1 MDSSGQKTVRKA
13 AAPHRIVEQAPAK
26 INLALH
32 VTGQRQNG
40 YHTLDSLV
48 AFADFGDIVTVEK
61 ADADRFSMSGPFSS
75 TLGHSDDNLVLK
87 ARALLQDKVQKADV
101 DEHYAVALEKNLPV
115 ASGIGGGSADA
126 AATLRALNKIW
137 TLGFGVA
144 ELQCLSQ
151 SLGADLPMCVLSR
164 AARISGIGDVVVPL
178 PSFPSV
184 PAVLVNPMVE
194 VSTPAIFN
202 GLKTKSNTPMPD
214 LPAQDFTLYALIDYL
229 LACRNDLEPPARH
242 VALEINHVLTALQ
255 SHTNC
260 LLARMSGSGATC
272 FALFE
277 SDDHANSAEEN
288 LLDLRPDWWVKR
300 CRIGDDPFG
309 SANQSG

>member
-1 MDSSGQKTVRKA
+1 MNSLGQKTVRKA
-13 AAPHRIVEQAPAK
+13 AAPHRIVERAPAK

-32 VTGQRQNG
+32 VTGQRQDG

-48 AFADFGDIVTVEK
+48 AFADFGDTVTVEK
-61 ADADRFSMSGPFSS
+61 ADADGFSMSGPFSS
-75 TLGHSDDNLVLK
+75 TLGQSDDNLVLK
-87 ARALLQDKVQKADV
+87 ARALLQDKIRDADSV
-101 DEHYAVALEKNLPV
+101 SHYAVALEKNLPV

-126 AATLRALNKIW
+126 AAALRALNKVW
-137 TLGFGVA
+137 ALGLGVS
-144 ELQCLSQ
+144 ELQSLSQ

-164 AARISGIGDVVVPL
+164 AARVSGIGDIVVPL
-178 PSFPSV
+178 PSFPTV
-184 PAVLVNPMVE
+184 PAVLVNPLVE

-202 GLKTKSNTPMPD
+202 GLNTKSNAPMPD
-214 LPAQDFTLYALIDYL
+214 LPAKDLTLVALIDYL

-255 SHTNC
+255 AHTNC

-277 SDDHANSAEEN
+277 SEEHAKSAEET
-288 LLDLRPDWWVKR
+288 LLGFRPDWWVKR
-300 CRIGDDPFG
+300 CRIGDDPFRK
-309 SANQSG
+309 ANQSG

>member
-1 MDSSGQKTVRKA
+1 MNSLRQKTVQKA

-48 AFADFGDIVTVEK
+48 AFADYGDAVTVEK
-61 ADADRFSMSGPFSS
+61 ADTDRFSMSGPFSS
-75 TLGHSDDNLVLK
+75 TLGLTDDNLVLK
-87 ARALLQDKVQKADV
+87 ARALLQEKAREAGV
-101 DEHYAVALEKNLPV
+101 GEYYAVSLQKNLPV

-126 AATLRALNKIW
+126 AAALRALNKIW
-137 TLGFGVA
+137 ALEFDISD
-144 ELQCLSQ
+144 LQSLSQ
-151 SLGADLPMCVLSR
+151 PLGADLPMCVLSR
-164 AARISGIGDVVVPL
+164 AARISGIGDVVEPL
-178 PSFPSV
+178 PNFPSV

-194 VSTPAIFN
+194 VSTPTIFN
-202 GLKTKSNTPMPD
+202 GLKSKTNAPMPD
-214 LPAQDFTLYALIDYL
+214 LPAKDLTLFALIEYL
-229 LACRNDLEPPARH
+229 QACRNDLEPPARH
-242 VALEINHVLTALQ
+242 VATEINHVLTTLQ
-255 SHTNC
+255 THADC

-277 SDDHANSAEEN
+277 CDEHAQSAEQS

-300 CRIGDDPFG
+300 CRIGDDPF
-309 SANQSG
+309 ANASQSG